1 MLFSLGNVSG
11 KKVLDV
17 GCGSAEYLAIIG
29 KMGANFVGGQDL
41 GEEYINNG
49 RKRLKESNIDGKLVI
64 GDATKLDFPDD
75 YFDIAFSSDFF
86 EHITLEQ
93 KTKVISEVYRVLKP
107 GGIFSI
113 KTPNLTYLKLV
124 ICIKRFLN
132 LLKAK
137 SPFIYIAHTKNNPD
151 NQHCGLTT
159 FTELESLLED
169 NFFHTPKITF
179 VPLIRK
185 GLPNFISRIFF
196 GRKIFTESI
205 IITARKAL
213 FYGFYK

>member
-1 MLFSLGNVSG
+1 MSSGWKKHETINTEELDENSWAKGFFAESHYDWDGKFKVRNFHELRQRDLMLFSLGNVNG

-93 KTKVISEVYRVLKP
+93 KIKVISEVYRVLKP
-107 GGIFSI
+107 GGIF
-113 KTPNLTYLKLV
+113 P
-124 ICIKRFLN
+124 
-132 LLKAK
+132 
-137 SPFIYIAHTKNNPD
+137 
-151 NQHCGLTT
+151 
-159 FTELESLLED
+159 
-169 NFFHTPKITF
+169 
-179 VPLIRK
+179 
-185 GLPNFISRIFF
+185 SRLQI
-196 GRKIFTESI
+196 
-205 IITARKAL
+205 
-213 FYGFYK
+213 